1 MIVDSQLKTESYKNL
16 EDDSESVNSYQDMY
30 QQPHDS
36 NTDSALFV
44 GNQDSTTMSRNQ
56 TDLIKPMQDLTKI
69 SEL

>member
-1 MIVDSQLKTESYKNL
+1 MVDSQLKTESQKNL

-30 QQPHDS
+30 QQPHDVY
-36 NTDSALFV
+36 TESAQFV
-44 GNQDSTTMSRNQ
+44 GNQDSSTMSRNQ